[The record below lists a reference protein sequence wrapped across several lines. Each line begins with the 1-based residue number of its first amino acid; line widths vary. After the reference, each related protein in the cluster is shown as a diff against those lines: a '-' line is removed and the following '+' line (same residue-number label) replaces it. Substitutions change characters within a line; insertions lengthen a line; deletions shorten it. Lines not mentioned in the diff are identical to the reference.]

1 MSGNLYSH
9 LQPFIAQ
16 TRVPLLFVTTPF
28 MQHNTYAVTKIL
40 TLQKIRTRL
49 RVYAFFTFHLT
60 NYYTICVARCI
71 YTPQGR
77 VCTRSID
84 KRQESNKVLLW
95 SIWLTRRREWYL
107 QRQSPRLSNPPR
119 QSRVLFLVQLHAD
132 TAFNSYTCVKF
143 QCKNFWKG
151 N

>member
-1 MSGNLYSH
+1 MCLAT
-9 LQPFIAQ
+9 FIR
-16 TRVPLLFVTTPF
+16 TSTFHRTDESSFTIRDNTS
-28 MQHNTYAVTKIL
+28 MQHNTHTVTKIL
-40 TLQKIRTRL
+40 TLKNL
-49 RVYAFFTFHLT
+49 NVYASSLCIFHISST

-95 SIWLTRRREWYL
+95 SIWLTRRREYL